1 MKVPASSSRR
11 IIVLVLAC
19 SVVAAAKPFSAYFAV
34 LSSFSITQF
43 SITAGNS
50 ASGKAVLTST
60 TKSPIPI
67 VSFKSSNAAV
77 AAVPTSKAADMYGN
91 VIIPISGVSAGCA
104 TVTATYGGVVRSDDI
119 IVHPPVTTSAFGFTV
134 PDSFVPWPASIKG
147 TLTKTL
153 SLNSTTTPTGTRG
166 TLTINRAVWKLSS
179 SNTAIA
185 TVPDSVVQVDQVTTF
200 PIYGKADGCAFI
212 TAKLGTASITR
223 AVKVIYIGG

>member
-1 MKVPASSSRR
+1 MKVFASSSRR
-11 IIVLVLAC
+11 MIVFALAC
-19 SVVAAAKPFSAYFAV
+19 TILAAAKPAAAYFAV
-34 LSSFSITQF
+34 LSSFNIAQF

-77 AAVPTSKAADMYGN
+77 AGVPTSKAADMYGN
-91 VIIPISGVSAGCA
+91 VNIPINGLSAGCA

-119 IVHPPVTTSAFGFTV
+119 IVHPAVTTTAFGFTV
-134 PDSFVPWPASIKG
+134 PDSYVPWPASIKG

-153 SLNSTTTPTGTRG
+153 SLSSTPTPTGARG
-166 TLTINRAVWKLSS
+166 TLTIERAVWKLSS
-179 SNTAIA
+179 SNTAVA
-185 TVPDSVVQVDQVTTF
+185 RVPDSVEQVDQVTTF